1 MPVIH
6 CDFETRSTV
15 DLKKAGLDVY
25 ARHPSTDVWCMAW
38 AVDEG
43 PVHMWTPDPTGAH
56 YPRLLSE
63 VMAEPNVVFIAHNA
77 QFELAIWN
85 QIMVSR
91 YGWPELKIEQTY
103 CTMAMAYAMALPGSL
118 EKAAAAV
125 GIEAQKDMAGHR
137 VMMQLS
143 KPRRGPEPSC
153 GACHGT
159 GVYGGVGGP
168 CDCTEFWNDPAKL
181 ETLYRYCKQDIEVER
196 QLYKRLLPLSP
207 AERAL
212 WILDQ
217 KINNRGVA
225 IDVLSARK
233 AIALVAAEK
242 KRLDEEMR
250 KVTGNAVATCTATG
264 QLTQWLRWRGL
275 EVPSVAK
282 ADVLDLLAGPLPDDC
297 RAALLLRQEAAKSST
312 AKLDAMIEVAAVD
325 GRARGLFQYHGA
337 GTGRWA
343 GRKVQTQNMQRPS
356 LGQDQIDDVFEI
368 LGGVA

>member
-1 MPVIH
+1 MIH
-6 CDFETRSTV
+6 VDFETRSAV

-38 AVDEG
+38 ARNDDPVLLWDRNSFAWQSCTGELELSVEG
-43 PVHMWTPDPTGAH
+43 GAT
-56 YPRLLSE
+56 
-63 VMAEPNVVFIAHNA
+63 VIAHNA

-85 QIMVSR
+85 HIMVPR
-91 YGWPELKIEQTY
+91 YGWPELRPEQVQ
-103 CTMAMAYAMALPGSL
+103 CTMVMAYAMALPGSL

-125 GIEAQKDMAGHR
+125 GFEAQKDMAGHR

-143 KPRRGPEPSC
+143 KPRRGPEVNCRAC
-153 GACHGT
+153 GGT

-168 CDCTEFWNDPAKL
+168 CACTEWWDDPAKL
-181 ETLYRYCKQDIEVER
+181 ATLYAYCKQDIEVER
-196 QLYKRLLPLSP
+196 QLYKRLLPLSES
-207 AERAL
+207 ERRL
-212 WILDQ
+212 WLLDQ

-225 IDVLSARK
+225 VDTASARK
-233 AIALVAAEK
+233 AVALVAAEK

-250 KVTGNAVATCTATG
+250 VVTGNAVATCTATG

-282 ADVLDLLAGPLPDDC
+282 ADVLEMLDRELPDDC
-297 RAALLLRQEAAKSST
+297 RRALLLRQEAAKSST
-312 AKLDAMIEVAAVD
+312 AKLDAMIEVATVD

-343 GRKVQTQNMQRPS
+343 GRKIQTQNMQRPT
-356 LGQDQIDDVFEI
+356 LGQDEIDEVFDI